1 MTRNDELRYGYRLDQ
16 LAAKAGITIP
26 KNALRHSFASY
37 QAALHPLPDVA
48 RWMGHSGTQMTE
60 SHYRQGVSVR
70 MLKHTF
76 LSFPKRLV
84 DLYFSH
90 FSQINNTF

>member
-1 MTRNDELRYGYRLDQ
+1 MTWNDDFRFAYRRDQ
-16 LAAKAGITIP
+16 LVAKAGITIP

-60 SHYRQGVSVR
+60 SHYRQGVSR
-70 MLKHTF
+70 K
-76 LSFPKRLV
+76 
-84 DLYFSH
+84 DAEAYFSIIPEAV
-90 FSQINNTF
+90 S